1 MCCTKES
8 VLNISWLFQKK
19 RYKSD
24 SDKKKYIAYEIY
36 RRRKKLMSEEWQ
48 FYKTAT
54 KVEEQM
60 KETGRVDKKDR
71 LTQTVKIMACNA
83 MAFKVY
89 GAGQQF
95 STFSV
100 YQNHPRRF

>member
-1 MCCTKES
+1 M
-8 VLNISWLFQKK
+8 
-19 RYKSD
+19 
-24 SDKKKYIAYEIY
+24 KYT
-36 RRRKKLMSEEWQ
+36 EEEKNWCLKNGK
-48 FYKTAT
+48 FYNSAT

-60 KETGRVDKKDR
+60 KVTGRVDKKDR

-89 GAGQQF
+89 GAGQWF

-100 YQNHPRRF
+100 YQNHPRRFWKTYIPYMTFKCMYVIVLKQYRLLML